1 MGSNTAE
8 LQDHYCRPV
17 PPDLAGSCL
26 LPGESHLQFCSV
38 LMKGELTVAD
48 LLDVNLV

>member
-1 MGSNTAE
+1 MGLNTAE
-8 LQDHYCRPV
+8 LQDHSGRPV
-17 PPDLAGSCL
+17 PPHLVGSCL

-38 LMKGELTVAD
+38 LLKGELTVAD